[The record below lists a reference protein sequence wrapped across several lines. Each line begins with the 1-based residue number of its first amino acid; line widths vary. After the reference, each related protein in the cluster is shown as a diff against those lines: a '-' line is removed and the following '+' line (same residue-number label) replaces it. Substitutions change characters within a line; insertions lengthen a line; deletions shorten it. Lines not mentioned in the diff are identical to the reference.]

1 MQVLQIGKSWFP
13 EDPGGLDRYFYD
25 CIQNFPKIDIA
36 VKGLVVGSSE
46 VERDSLGLVRSF
58 APSDASLIHRWA
70 GVREQVR
77 EILACPSND
86 YIITSHFALYTLPVL
101 NLLGDRPLVIHF
113 HGPWAFEGRVEGN
126 NALSMKVKLWLEQT
140 CHKRA
145 ISFIVLSK
153 AFQRILHQDYGVPLE
168 KIHIVPGGV
177 DFEYFQT
184 DFSREDARKRLS
196 LETTRPT
203 IVTLRRLTN
212 RMGLENLIEAI
223 SQVKQQH
230 PDILL
235 CIAGRGPLENSL
247 RQQIETLGLNENVK
261 LLGFVPDSQLVLLY
275 KAANFSIVPTIS
287 FEGFGLV
294 VIESLASGTPVLG
307 TPVGGIP
314 EILKPF
320 DSNLLMD
327 GSEPTQI
334 ARAITDVLSGKR
346 TLPDS
351 ETCKSYVQE
360 NYSWPIIAQK
370 LKTIYMAALKTV

>member
-1 MQVLQIGKSWFP
+1 
-13 EDPGGLDRYFYD
+13 
-25 CIQNFPKIDIA
+25 
-36 VKGLVVGSSE
+36 
-46 VERDSLGLVRSF
+46 
-58 APSDASLIHRWA
+58 
-70 GVREQVR
+70 
-77 EILACPSND
+77 
-86 YIITSHFALYTLPVL
+86 
-101 NLLGDRPLVIHF
+101 
-113 HGPWAFEGRVEGN
+113 
-126 NALSMKVKLWLEQT
+126 
-140 CHKRA
+140 
-145 ISFIVLSK
+145 
-153 AFQRILHQDYGVPLE
+153 
-168 KIHIVPGGV
+168 
-177 DFEYFQT
+177 
-184 DFSREDARKRLS
+184 
-196 LETTRPT
+196 
-203 IVTLRRLTN
+203 
-212 RMGLENLIEAI
+212 MGLENLIEAI

-247 RQQIETLGLNENVK
+247 RQQIEALGLNENVK